1 MAIRR
6 QGIEYSV
13 YPPILI
19 VSVTTTTIFERQ
31 LGHGDLRTLWALAL
45 EFIEPSTKSKTACRL
60 TNFGTTA

>member
-31 LGHGDLRTLWALAL
+31 GELKGKQLW
-45 EFIEPSTKSKTACRL
+45 KSGKSASSVV
-60 TNFGTTA
+60 G